1 MNPGLRPPS
10 RPPAKHAIDRL
21 PQTGHAALEHL
32 LELVTA
38 AGFPASR
45 MYGRDGVTRGVR
57 IDRYGIVWLR
67 ERYALFCTTPG
78 TSHLQRTT
86 LRTGTHVVLE
96 LVRANE
102 REHAVRAQRAFVPS
116 SPDVDATL
124 RLPDG
129 SVVRPRP
136 QGGRLTEGAD
146 PDAEDGEGAVSP
158 ARGNG
163 RRPVARRSTPR
174 P

>member
-1 MNPGLRPPS
+1 MSPGLRPPS
-10 RPPAKHAIDRL
+10 RPPARYAVERL

-38 AGFPASR
+38 AGFSASR

-57 IDRYGIVWLR
+57 VDRYGIVWLR
-67 ERYALFCTTPG
+67 ERYTLFCTTPG
-78 TSHLQRTT
+78 TSHLQRST

-96 LVRANE
+96 LMHANE
-102 REHAVRAQRAFVPS
+102 REYTARMQRTFVAPPASPTIVRP
-116 SPDVDATL
+116 
-124 RLPDG
+124 PDG

-136 QGGRLTEGAD
+136 QGGRLTEGPD
-146 PDAEDGEGAVSP
+146 PDAEVDEGAVSP
-158 ARGNG
+158 CRGNG